1 MADKKDTHVTK
12 DGRTVKKGLYYYMNK
27 RKKAGTSRKGK
38 GTVTDKAL
46 KQSAKTAKK
55 TKKKKKGLM
64 QDETAIYLILRK
76 IRERKED
83 LKEVIAAGLPS
94 WDEYNKTVGEYK
106 AYAIIEQE
114 IQDLQKDE
122 ENNDGER
129 IT

>member
-1 MADKKDTHVTK
+1 
-12 DGRTVKKGLYYYMNK
+12 
-27 RKKAGTSRKGK
+27 
-38 GTVTDKAL
+38 
-46 KQSAKTAKK
+46 
-55 TKKKKKGLM
+55 M

-122 ENNDGER
+122 DEDGNSN
-129 IT
+129 T